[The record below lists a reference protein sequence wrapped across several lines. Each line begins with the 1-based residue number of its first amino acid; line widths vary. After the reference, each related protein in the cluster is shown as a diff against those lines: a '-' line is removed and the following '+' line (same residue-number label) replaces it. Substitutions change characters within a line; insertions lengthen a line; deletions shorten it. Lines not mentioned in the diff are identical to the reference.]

1 MNTSTTIRLK
11 CGLALLFISIL
22 SIGPIPI
29 ISTLGAFVALFRPR
43 WFKTIVNHIYDQQK
57 TNPSSLHTPN
67 RLTDCYDEIKK
78 RPQSETNS
86 SLTPRLQLFL
96 VMFILMLIDIGPVPV
111 ATFIALFIVAFR
123 PHWFLKLMTRIYQNK
138 A

>member
-1 MNTSTTIRLK
+1 MNTSTTTRLK

-29 ISTLGAFVALFRPR
+29 TSTLGAFVALFRPR
-43 WFKTIVNHIYDQQK
+43 WFDTLVKHIYDRKK
-57 TNPSSLHTPN
+57 TNPSSLLTQN
-67 RLTDCYDEIKK
+67 SLTDCHDEIKN
-78 RPQSETNS
+78 RPQSKTNS
-86 SLTPRLQLFL
+86 LLTPRLQLFL
-96 VMFILMLIDIGPVPV
+96 VMFTLMLIDIGPVPV

-138 A
+138 V

>member
-1 MNTSTTIRLK
+1 MNTSTTTRLK

-29 ISTLGAFVALFRPR
+29 TSTLGAFVALFRPR
-43 WFKTIVNHIYDQQK
+43 WLDTLVKHIYDQQK
-57 TNPSSLHTPN
+57 NNPSSLHTQN
-67 RLTDCYDEIKK
+67 SLTDCHD
-78 RPQSETNS
+78 ETNS
-86 SLTPRLQLFL
+86 SLMPRLQLFL
-96 VMFILMLIDIGPVPV
+96 VMFTLMLIDIGPVPV

-123 PHWFLKLMTRIYQNK
+123 PHWFLKLMARIYQDR